1 VTLLFLVIHQL
12 EGHFVIPNV
21 MGSALRLHPLL
32 VIFGLLAGGE
42 VYGLAGILVAL
53 PLLAAGRAMFEFFA
67 ERMQLEPWN
76 AAGPIDVDVEVEQ
89 PAPVASVPDR

>member
-1 VTLLFLVIHQL
+1 
-12 EGHFVIPNV
+12 
-21 MGSALRLHPLL
+21 
-32 VIFGLLAGGE
+32 